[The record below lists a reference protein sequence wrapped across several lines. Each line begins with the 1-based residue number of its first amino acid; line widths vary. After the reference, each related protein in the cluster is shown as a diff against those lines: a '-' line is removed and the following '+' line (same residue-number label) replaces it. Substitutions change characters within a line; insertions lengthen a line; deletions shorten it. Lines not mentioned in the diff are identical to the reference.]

1 MDSLSADRRPI
12 KDRLCSKVGCV
23 LDAVATLTS
32 VYDDATAVLGP
43 LAFRPEPHSYD
54 LCARHAERL
63 SVPQG
68 WTVMRYSVP
77 TGALPGPVPA
87 G

>member
-1 MDSLSADRRPI
+1 MDSLAADRHSLN
-12 KDRLCSKVGCV
+12 DRLCSKVGCDV
-23 LDAVATLTS
+23 DAIATLTY

-54 LCARHAERL
+54 LCARHAARL

-68 WTVMRYSVP
+68 WTVVRYSRP
-77 TGALPGPVPA
+77 SEALPGPVPA
-87 G
+87 